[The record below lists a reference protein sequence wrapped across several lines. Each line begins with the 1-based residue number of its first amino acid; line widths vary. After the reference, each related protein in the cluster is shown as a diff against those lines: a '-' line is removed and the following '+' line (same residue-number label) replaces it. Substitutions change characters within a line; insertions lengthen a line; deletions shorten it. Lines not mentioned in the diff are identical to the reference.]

1 MSAAAQTK
9 IFGVRI
15 AVDPKILVGGLIV
28 VAGLLFWYNSKSDDE
43 QGAPVAA
50 GAHPNVSA
58 PATAT
63 PARVHTPIR
72 RAATGGDRAGTL
84 RLRPIDATQGD
95 IDPTLRLDLLMR
107 LQFIKPEEGGR
118 NLFELGPAP
127 LTPQQMALLK
137 NAPRLP
143 PKPLPPVTPVNTGPA
158 PLNIPLKYYGFVKGG
173 APNEPNRGLF
183 LDGDNVLVGSEGEV
197 LKQHYL
203 VVELRDNSARL
214 EDVQR
219 KQGQTL
225 PVVPV
230 ALP

>member
-1 MSAAAQTK
+1 VSAAAQTK
-9 IFGVRI
+9 IFGLRI
-15 AVDPKILVGGLIV
+15 GVDPKILVGGMIV
-28 VAGLLFWYNSKSDDE
+28 VAALLFWYNSKSDDE
-43 QGAPVAA
+43 Q
-50 GAHPNVSA
+50 SA
-58 PATAT
+58 PAARPNVTAPAATT
-63 PARVHTPIR
+63 PVRAHTPIR
-72 RAATGGDRAGTL
+72 RAAPSGDRAGTL
-84 RLRPIDATQGD
+84 RLRAIDATQGD

-127 LTPQQMALLK
+127 LTPQQVAMLK

-143 PKPLPPVTPVNTGPA
+143 PKPLPPPMPINTGPA

-173 APNEPNRGLF
+173 APSEPNRGLF

-219 KQGQTL
+219 KEGQTL

-230 ALP
+230 AVQQ